1 MTKPSLA
8 TVALMA
14 MALAS
19 PGRALA
25 DPTTCSTG
33 IARAAAKHLQGLTK
47 AMQKCEDAKAR
58 FRLRANTV
66 CATDP
71 LFDPIRT
78 ALLTKL
84 FVSIN
89 IACGGPNESC
99 GDGDDEPLGPTGW
112 GTVSQCPDVNGAGC
126 TNAIA
131 TCTDVSQ
138 CLECIDRAA
147 VAQAL
152 DVPYGA
158 LDETEFGTN
167 SAVNRCQRA
176 IGKATARYL
185 GKRAKAMEKCWEAR
199 LAGQHANACPSPGD
213 GKAATQIAN
222 AATKKH
228 AAICRACGGA
238 DRQCNGSG
246 DTTPSDVGF
255 TSSCPAVKPL
265 FPPSSC
271 SGAIVDA
278 ASIVDCVDCVADF
291 DADCAGAASVPSIVG
306 ALPAACNPSSSTT
319 TTTAGPA
326 STTSSSTTPV
336 TTSSTSSSSAPVTTS
351 SSTSSS
357 TSSPGSTSSTSSS
370 TSTAAPTTSTSSST
384 TSTTAAGVTT
394 TTVLFDFLS
403 TSATGVCGN
412 TFRDLAGTIAL
423 KNLLCGGLSIG
434 GGISQV
440 PDNSTPSGATNRFT
454 LSGCTGTS
462 CSIGPTASGS
472 TPTGVD
478 CSAVGCR
485 FGTPLPISNAGLSV
499 CVTNTFSP
507 VAPSGTLDT
516 STGDATWNFQLNSA
530 TILTGIPGQP
540 CPICATAA
548 TPAASLPPQTACNGT
563 PGAPCTGKCNG
574 GPNDGLTCTSRNPNG
589 LATDCPAPSAAAGSQ
604 RCYGGANNELICST
618 GGNCA
623 GATCAQFIGNIAIS
637 LNPLTTG
644 NATLSNASG
653 LFCPGMTA
661 TQHGAFNSAI
671 CQTGANSGKPCTN
684 NTTSSAPDVPNC
696 GVGVNCRPGNLNN
709 YCTAGTNNGK
719 GCVTAAD
726 CGTGGVCGRAGAQV
740 QLIRETGAPV
750 VGGLAVGVPKAIKL
764 GASFCVGATTN
775 PTVNSNANL
784 PGPGATSVVGTITL
798 LP

>member
-1 MTKPSLA
+1 MTMPHRHASVA
-8 TVALMA
+8 TAALVLMA
-14 MALAS
+14 LGA

-25 DPTTCSTG
+25 DPTTCSAA

-47 AMQKCEDAKAR
+47 AMQRCEDAKAR
-58 FRLRANTV
+58 FRLRSDIV

-78 ALLTKL
+78 SLLTKL

-89 IACGGPNESC
+89 LACGGPNEDC

-112 GTVSQCPDVNGAGC
+112 GAVGQCPDVNGAGC
-126 TNAIA
+126 TNPIS
-131 TCTDVSQ
+131 TCLDVAQ

-147 VAQAL
+147 VAQSL

-158 LDETEFGTN
+158 LDASEFGTN

-176 IGKATARYL
+176 IGKAGARYL
-185 GKRAKAMEKCWEAR
+185 SKRAKAMEKCWEAR
-199 LAGQHANACPSPGD
+199 IRGQHSNACPSPGD

-222 AATKKH
+222 AEEKKQ
-228 AAICRACGGA
+228 AAICRACGGV
-238 DRQCNGSG
+238 DRQCNGAG
-246 DTTPSDVGF
+246 DTSPSDIGF
-255 TSSCPAVKPL
+255 TSSCPAVKSL

-271 SGAIVDA
+271 GGAIVDA

-319 TTTAGPA
+319 TTTTAPA
-326 STTSSSTTPV
+326 STTSSSTASP
-336 TTSSTSSSSAPVTTS
+336 TTSSTS

-357 TSSPGSTSSTSSS
+357 TTSPAGSTSSSTSSS
-370 TSTAAPTTSTSSST
+370 TTTSSAAPTTSTSSST
-384 TSTTAAGVTT
+384 TTTTSAGVTT
-394 TTVLFDFLS
+394 TTILFDFLS
-403 TSATGVCGN
+403 TSATGTCGN
-412 TFRDLAGTIAL
+412 TFRDLAGTIPL
-423 KNLLCGGLSIG
+423 KKLLCGGLSLG
-434 GGISQV
+434 GGVSQV

-454 LSGCTGTS
+454 LACVGSSCT
-462 CSIGPTASGS
+462 IGSTASGS
-472 TPTGVD
+472 TPVGVD
-478 CSAVGCR
+478 CTDVGCR

-507 VAPSGTLDT
+507 VQPSGTLDLA
-516 STGDATWNFQLNSA
+516 SGAATWSFQLNSA

-548 TPAASLPPQTACNGT
+548 TPAGSLPPQTACNGT

-574 GPNDGLTCTSRNPNG
+574 GPNDGLACVSRNPNG
-589 LATDCPAPSAAAGSQ
+589 LASDCPAPGAAAGVQ
-604 RCYGGANNELICST
+604 RCYGGANNELTCST
-618 GGNCA
+618 GANCA

-637 LNPLTTG
+637 LSPLTTG
-644 NATLSNASG
+644 TASLSNASG
-653 LFCPGMTA
+653 LFCPGQTA

-671 CQTGANSGKPCTN
+671 CQTGANSGQPCIN
-684 NTTSSAPDVPNC
+684 NTTSSAPDVANC
-696 GVGVNCRPGNLNN
+696 GAGVNCRPGNLSN
-709 YCTAGTNNGK
+709 YCSAGTNNGK

-726 CGTGGVCGRAGAQV
+726 CGTGGTCVKAGTVV
-740 QLIRETGAPV
+740 QLIQE
-750 VGGLAVGVPKAIKL
+750 VGVPAGALSVGVPQAIKL
-764 GASFCVGATTN
+764 GAAFCVGATTN